1 MALKLTA
8 DNAKNMI
15 YERKGKK
22 GRVRKEKVT
31 LYGTLSCQMF
41 FLGRSP
47 CFLLIIPSPG
57 PISRLLTFVSI
68 SFLQFPPFVLPFPHL
83 NSHFQPF
90 VLPFPHLYSH
100 FQPPTPISTRL
111 LPFSQTCFH
120 FYPLSYSPL
129 LSRCRSLFVFPLLL
143 CWIL

>member
-57 PISRLLTFVSI
+57 PISRLLTFMSI
-68 SFLQFPPFVLPFPHL
+68 SFLQFP
-83 NSHFQPF
+83 PF